1 MASYL
6 ACLADP
12 LIAAA
17 GGQKALPAT
26 PSNWNGWAVMGLEFR
41 AWTRTALLV
50 DEDGLGEPCAKLEY
64 ACAYGAEQTSGSCVR
79 TRSQLLRLHAALVHD
94 SPGSLVAAGV
104 DVSARAVG
112 PSRVEAAPRQAAAAR
127 LPRAPSRMN
136 PEHALRAT

>member
-12 LIAAA
+12 LVAAV

-26 PSNWNGWAVMGLEFR
+26 PSNWGGWAVMGLEFR

-104 DVSARAVG
+104 DVSARRG
-112 PSRVEAAPRQAAAAR
+112 PFRLISPASDCGRRPRSESWR
-127 LPRAPSRMN
+127 DNHRFG
-136 PEHALRAT
+136 